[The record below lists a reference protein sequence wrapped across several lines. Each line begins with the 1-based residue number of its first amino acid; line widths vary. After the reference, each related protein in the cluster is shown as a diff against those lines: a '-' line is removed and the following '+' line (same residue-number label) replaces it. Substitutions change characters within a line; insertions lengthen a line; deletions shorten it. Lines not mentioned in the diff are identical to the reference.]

1 MSKSSR
7 LSDEVPVDWG
17 KLLESQLERWRSGG
31 SHGRGIAEYISN
43 SDDSYRRLK
52 RFSGQPIQVEIYSKR
67 GRHIDKLII
76 RDFAEGM
83 SYEDLENKFFRYF
96 ESASGRAQGEL
107 VTGRFGTGGK
117 AYAIMNFEQC
127 WIISVRDGLESK
139 AWFKW
144 DRNRKRIV
152 RNYSSGGY
160 RSQPV
165 EKPNQ
170 TIIEL
175 EHSLKVN
182 PDLMELVA
190 SLGRLPRIRHVVKNQ
205 QVTVSLFKM
214 HERSDVVLKYVG
226 PTEPL
231 RVWTFPVPK
240 ELCDGEQEPP
250 SLTLRYFQRP
260 LGEENFIDLNDGIS
274 SVADETVGRF
284 DNRPFSR
291 YFNGSL
297 TLQRLKYSSAVKENR
312 LGLEQEDDLTKM
324 IESFIKD
331 CVCPAVSEVED
342 EQLGKERQRR
352 LSASNEKMKELSK
365 FLQKC
370 DASFKLEL
378 DKIEKKPVVDS
389 TPYETIPTDNETQSL
404 ATPILEDELS
414 RSGDD
419 EVNGRA
425 PEIENLRTVLHFIG
439 KDDKDFSNALTRA
452 WQIWSNMVRVSD
464 KPDKIERRKNRD
476 RLRVLMSDD
485 PNVSEEDR
493 RVFGEFD
500 DPVNDLDMIGK
511 KIIWINAN
519 HPLILARRTESENDP
534 VFLEM
539 VANYVLMVLAQ
550 HQAQRHHAAEPEEE
564 KSDPL
569 LLFREKFFKLQRE
582 LHEDNEVSY
591 FNTSDNS

>member
-1 MSKSSR
+1 MSKRSS

-17 KLLESQLERWRSGG
+17 KLLESQLERWRGGG

-52 RFSGQPIQVEIYSKR
+52 RFSEQPIEVEIHSKR

-96 ESASGRAQGEL
+96 ESASGREQGEL

-144 DRNRKRIV
+144 DKNRKRIV

-160 RSQPV
+160 RRQPV
-165 EKPNQ
+165 EKQNQ

-190 SLGRLPRIRHVVKNQ
+190 SLERLPRIRHVVKNQ
-205 QVTVSLFKM
+205 QVTVSLFKK
-214 HERSDVVLKYVG
+214 HERSDFLLKYVG

-231 RVWTFPVPK
+231 KVWTFPVPK
-240 ELCDGEQEPP
+240 ELCDGEKQPP

-284 DNRPFSR
+284 DSRPFSK

-297 TLQRLKYSSAVKENR
+297 TLLRLKDSSAVKENR
-312 LGLEQEDDLTKM
+312 LGLEEEDDLTKE
-324 IESFIKD
+324 IERFIKD

-342 EQLGKERQRR
+342 EQRRKERQRL

-370 DASFKLEL
+370 DASFKREL
-378 DKIEKKPVVDS
+378 DELEKKPVVDP
-389 TPYETIPTDNETQSL
+389 TPSESIPANEKTQSL
-404 ATPILEDELS
+404 ETPVIEDEVS
-414 RSGDD
+414 RSGGDD
-419 EVNGRA
+419 IKGRV
-425 PEIENLRTVLHFIG
+425 PELENLRTVLHFIG
-439 KDDKDFSNALTRA
+439 EEHEDLSNTLTRA
-452 WQIWSNMVRVSD
+452 WQIWSNILIPE
-464 KPDKIERRKNRD
+464 KPAPKIERRKNRD

-511 KIIWINAN
+511 RIIWINAN
-519 HPLILARRTESENDP
+519 HPLILARRTQSENDP

-550 HQAQRHHAAEPEEE
+550 HQAQRQYAAEPEEE
-564 KSDPL
+564 KSEPI
-569 LLFREKFFKLQRE
+569 LLFREKFFKFQRE
-582 LHEDNEVSY
+582 LHEDNEVTY
-591 FNTSDNS
+591 FNIE